1 MCGAGGPQTEERG
14 ARAPRLTRMEGQQ
27 AAPDQH
33 PPTAT
38 DLGGGAA
45 GLAWGREGRP
55 PAHRRGGERGQPHL
69 QGLCRKLSVAGG
81 HLLLVV
87 SRVTT
92 GLSFLPIVDRKHL
105 FT

>member
-14 ARAPRLTRMEGQQ
+14 ARAPRLTRMEGRR

-45 GLAWGREGRP
+45 GLAWERAGLRPIAEG
-55 PAHRRGGERGQPHL
+55 E
-69 QGLCRKLSVAGG
+69 SVDNRTFRDSAE
-81 HLLLVV
+81 
-87 SRVTT
+87 S
-92 GLSFLPIVDRKHL
+92 
-105 FT
+105 